1 MTPPRIFTDNMN
13 IEEMN
18 EFLYR
23 DEVQDLL
30 DTDDSLWDLNM
41 DDEST
46 DFDAYLDS
54 GYEY

>member
-13 IEEMN
+13 IEEVN

-30 DTDDSLWDLNM
+30 DTGDSLWDLNM

-46 DFDAYLDS
+46 DFDAYLES

>member
-13 IEEMN
+13 TEEMN

-30 DTDDSLWDLNM
+30 ETDDSLWDLNM

-46 DFDAYLDS
+46 DFDAYLES

>member
-18 EFLYR
+18 EFIYR

-46 DFDAYLDS
+46 DFDAYLES

>member
-1 MTPPRIFTDNMN
+1 MTPSIYTDKMN

-30 DTDDSLWDLNM
+30 DTDDSMWDLNM
-41 DDEST
+41 DDESH
-46 DFDAYLDS
+46 DFDAYLES
-54 GYEY
+54 NYEY